1 MNEFINT
8 YEKKCYI
15 LLRASIFIRE
25 MNLKKS
31 HKLKI
36 NFFPYKIVIYWK
48 NYFHLS
54 LSSRPAF
61 SYFLSS
67 NFYTDYFSYDISRCN
82 TYRVVIDYRSNT
94 DPLALNSRGCIESQ
108 EWTRDKMF
116 HISKNIRGRMEEIF
130 YTT

>member
-36 NFFPYKIVIYWK
+36 NFFPYKIVIY
-48 NYFHLS
+48 
-54 LSSRPAF
+54 
-61 SYFLSS
+61 
-67 NFYTDYFSYDISRCN
+67 
-82 TYRVVIDYRSNT
+82 
-94 DPLALNSRGCIESQ
+94 
-108 EWTRDKMF
+108 
-116 HISKNIRGRMEEIF
+116 
-130 YTT
+130 